1 MHARRI
7 IKTLALTLAAAAGL
21 AAASCGGRHDSDG
34 LDSLYREVD
43 AEITRSGQYMAEKE
57 RRIADLRREYAGETD
72 DPRRLRT
79 LDRLIEEYES
89 YISDSALFYVS
100 EAENVASRLGDTR
113 ERTRLQ
119 IKKADIA
126 SHAGL
131 FAEAHQM
138 LAEVPRA
145 ALDSTLLAKYYATY
159 SSLYQY
165 ECEYLPEGEYSRRSQ
180 ELRNI
185 YTDSLMQVSSPESFD
200 YLVNWAALEIGRGNN
215 EEVRRRL
222 EADIRKHEPGTRQ
235 YSILASIMAFM
246 YHTMERDDEYKRYLS
261 QTVISDIKGAVKE
274 NMAIRELATQVF
286 EDGDIDRANRYLK
299 VSFDDANFFAARMRN
314 AQSSRMLPVIDN
326 AYDTRQKKLQS
337 RQRVLIYITIGL
349 LLLVTGAVFYILKQ
363 IRRVQEANRRV
374 SKSNGEL
381 QAMSARLQEMNSTLE
396 KTNEELK
403 LSNRVT
409 EGYAGLFMEFSS
421 INISALQ
428 KYHLALRNLA
438 VQGNVKGI
446 LKKLDSGDVAIDTLK
461 DFYAKFDEAILHIY
475 PQFIEKVNQLMTD
488 DNPIVLKGGE
498 KLNTE
503 LRILA
508 LIRIGI
514 TDSEKISQFLRCS
527 ISTIYT
533 YRSKL
538 KKRAKNPDTFEA
550 ELMVV

>member
-1 MHARRI
+1 M
-7 IKTLALTLAAAAGL
+7 
-21 AAASCGGRHDSDG
+21 
-34 LDSLYREVD
+34 
-43 AEITRSGQYMAEKE
+43 
-57 RRIADLRREYAGETD
+57 
-72 DPRRLRT
+72 
-79 LDRLIEEYES
+79 
-89 YISDSALFYVS
+89 
-100 EAENVASRLGDTR
+100 
-113 ERTRLQ
+113 
-119 IKKADIA
+119 
-126 SHAGL
+126 
-131 FAEAHQM
+131 
-138 LAEVPRA
+138 
-145 ALDSTLLAKYYATY
+145 
-159 SSLYQY
+159 
-165 ECEYLPEGEYSRRSQ
+165 
-180 ELRNI
+180 
-185 YTDSLMQVSSPESFD
+185 
-200 YLVNWAALEIGRGNN
+200 
-215 EEVRRRL
+215 RRRL

-235 YSILASIMAFM
+235 YSILASILAFM

>member
-1 MHARRI
+1 MHVCRF
-7 IKTLALTLAAAAGL
+7 IKTLALTLTAAAGL
-21 AAASCGGRHDSDG
+21 AAASCGGSHDNDG
-34 LDSLYREVD
+34 LDSLYRKVD

-57 RRIADLRREYAGETD
+57 KRIADLRREYAGETD

-100 EAENVASRLGDTR
+100 EAESVASRLGDTR

-138 LAEVPRA
+138 LSEVPRP

-159 SSLYQY
+159 SGLYQY
-165 ECEYLPEGEYSRRSQ
+165 ECEYLPDGEYSRRSQ

-185 YTDSLMQVSSPESFD
+185 YTDSLMRVSSPESFD
-200 YLVNWAALEIGRGNN
+200 YLVNRAALEIGRGNN
-215 EEVRRRL
+215 EEVRRL
-222 EADIRKHEPGTRQ
+222 EADIRKHEPG
-235 YSILASIMAFM
+235 
-246 YHTMERDDEYKRYLS
+246 
-261 QTVISDIKGAVKE
+261 
-274 NMAIRELATQVF
+274 
-286 EDGDIDRANRYLK
+286 
-299 VSFDDANFFAARMRN
+299 
-314 AQSSRMLPVIDN
+314 
-326 AYDTRQKKLQS
+326 TRQKKLQS

-374 SKSNGEL
+374 SKSNSEL

-488 DNPIVLKGGE
+488 GNPIVLKGGE

-550 ELMVV
+550 ELMVI

>member
-1 MHARRI
+1 MHVCRF

-21 AAASCGGRHDSDG
+21 AAASCGGSHDNDG

-57 RRIADLRREYAGETD
+57 KRIADLRREYAGETD

-100 EAENVASRLGDTR
+100 EAESVASRLGNTR
-113 ERTRLQ
+113 ERTRQPL
-119 IKKADIA
+119 
-126 SHAGL
+126 
-131 FAEAHQM
+131 
-138 LAEVPRA
+138 
-145 ALDSTLLAKYYATY
+145 
-159 SSLYQY
+159 
-165 ECEYLPEGEYSRRSQ
+165 SQ
-180 ELRNI
+180 
-185 YTDSLMQVSSPESFD
+185 SQF
-200 YLVNWAALEIGRGNN
+200 
-215 EEVRRRL
+215 RRRQL
-222 EADIRKHEPGTRQ
+222 
-235 YSILASIMAFM
+235 L
-246 YHTMERDDEYKRYLS
+246 
-261 QTVISDIKGAVKE
+261 
-274 NMAIRELATQVF
+274 
-286 EDGDIDRANRYLK
+286 
-299 VSFDDANFFAARMRN
+299 RN

-374 SKSNGEL
+374 SKSNSEL

-488 DNPIVLKGGE
+488 GNPIVLKGGE

-550 ELMVV
+550 ELMVI